1 MSMIKAAISR
11 LEELAA
17 TCEQNAAVNDDELET
32 VQATLNRRNA
42 ASYREAIRRLQV
54 SELPQ
59 DVPPAP
65 AASTRRPQIG
75 DKVVYHPRPIDRVRK
90 PDNYNGLVSHTAT
103 VAHVHGENFYNLCA
117 IDSGGVPY
125 SVTNVIFCAT
135 QPAADV
141 LGASVEYG
149 GWFEFSLDDER
160 K

>member
-1 MSMIKAAISR
+1 MSMIEAAISR

-17 TCEQNAAVNDDELET
+17 TCEHNALINDEEGNL
-32 VQATLNRRNA
+32 VQAASNRRNA
-42 ASYREAIRRLQV
+42 ASYREAINRLQV

-59 DVPPAP
+59 DVTPVPPR
-65 AASTRRPQIG
+65 TPQIG
-75 DKVVYHPRPIDRVRK
+75 DQVVYHPRPIDRVRK

-103 VAHVHGENFYNLCA
+103 VAHVHNDDFYNLCA

-125 SVTNVIFCAT
+125 PVTNTMFRPPGYSISDNDRAF
-135 QPAADV
+135 
-141 LGASVEYG
+141 G